1 MVRAGASSE
10 QAVGDVQAWRAG
22 FKTACIVGGASYEVQ
37 KGKLRKGAEIV
48 VATPGRLLDCL
59 QKRYA
64 VLNQCAYIV
73 LDEADRMIDLGFEPQ
88 VIEVLAAMPAS
99 NMKPLDAEGDGAD
112 AGPTESMI
120 QEGKLYRTT
129 YMFSATMPIAVER
142 IAKRYLRRPVTV
154 VVGATGRAVDS
165 VTQRIEWIERK
176 QKPSALTRA
185 LDTFQTELEHSSG
198 TDNDGF
204 KIICF
209 VNNRVR
215 PFSHELCCVLP
226 VCSQGCACMLFLERE
241 RERVLRQGAQSA
253 SVDAAAGGFHAGC
266 GVCRRTARTST
277 TSLRRLASTMWRCC
291 MEGSLRSSVR
301 SASEGSERESTM

>member
-1 MVRAGASSE
+1 MQTSDDL
-10 QAVGDVQAWRAG
+10 QACCAG
-22 FKTACIVGGASYEVQ
+22 FNTACIVGGASYEVQ

-99 NMKPLDAEGDGAD
+99 NMKPLDAPEEDISD
-112 AGPTESMI
+112 GPTDTMI

-154 VVGATGRAVDS
+154 VVGSAGRAVDS
-165 VTQRIEWIERK
+165 VTQRIEWIDRK
-176 QKPSALTRA
+176 QKPAALMRT
-185 LDTFQTELEHSSG
+185 LDTFQAELEHSSS
-198 TDNDGF
+198 DNEGF

-209 VNNRVR
+209 VNNRVS
-215 PFSHELCCVLP
+215 PSTCGLCCAVPCLSP
-226 VCSQGCACMLFLERE
+226 PQNAAFISL
-241 RERVLRQGAQSA
+241 
-253 SVDAAAGGFHAGC
+253 VDC
-266 GVCRRTARTST
+266 
-277 TSLRRLASTMWRCC
+277 
-291 MEGSLRSSVR
+291 
-301 SASEGSERESTM
+301 

>member
-1 MVRAGASSE
+1 MGVPWQRAS
-10 QAVGDVQAWRAG
+10 GDLQECCAG
-22 FKTACIVGGASYEVQ
+22 FRTACIVGGASYEVQ

-99 NMKPLDAEGDGAD
+99 NMKPLDAPEEEGAD
-112 AGPTESMI
+112 TAPTESMI

-154 VVGATGRAVDS
+154 IVGSAGRAVDTVS
-165 VTQRIEWIERK
+165 QRIEWMDRK
-176 QKPSALTRA
+176 HKPAALTRA
-185 LDTFQTELEHSSG
+185 LDTFQTELEHSTA

-209 VNNRVR
+209 VNNRVCLT
-215 PFSHELCCVLP
+215 SI
-226 VCSQGCACMLFLERE
+226 CSVPCLSVFCMH
-241 RERVLRQGAQSA
+241 VTSGAA
-253 SVDAAAGGFHAGC
+253 
-266 GVCRRTARTST
+266 
-277 TSLRRLASTMWRCC
+277 
-291 MEGSLRSSVR
+291 
-301 SASEGSERESTM
+301 

>member
-1 MVRAGASSE
+1 
-10 QAVGDVQAWRAG
+10 
-22 FKTACIVGGASYEVQ
+22 VGGASYEVQ

-99 NMKPLDAEGDGAD
+99 NMKPLDAPEDDGTDNA
-112 AGPTESMI
+112 PTDSQI
-120 QEGKLYRTT
+120 QAGKLYRTT

-154 VVGATGRAVDS
+154 VVGSTGRAVDT
-165 VTQRIEWIERK
+165 VTQRIEWMDRK
-176 QKPSALTRA
+176 QKPAALTRV
-185 LDTFQTELEHSSG
+185 LDNFQMELEHS
-198 TDNDGF
+198 TAIDNDGF

-209 VNNRVR
+209 VNNRVS
-215 PFSHELCCVLP
+215 PTALF
-226 VCSQGCACMLFLERE
+226 CACLLPRYTHHTCA
-241 RERVLRQGAQSA
+241 VGK
-253 SVDAAAGGFHAGC
+253 C
-266 GVCRRTARTST
+266 
-277 TSLRRLASTMWRCC
+277 
-291 MEGSLRSSVR
+291 
-301 SASEGSERESTM
+301 